1 MGKIAVLASG
11 SGSNFQALAE
21 AFSFTRHS
29 VAGLICDRRD
39 AYCLARADALNIPAV
54 HISYFRR
61 NREEAEGDILQMIRK
76 WQVDLVV
83 LAGFMRLLS
92 PEFVDALKGQIVNI
106 HPSLLPRH
114 PGTRGI
120 RDCFESGDPEAG
132 ITIHYVDHGMD
143 TGPIIRQE
151 KFLRNPGETL
161 EKLER
166 RIHAMEHR
174 CYPETILTLLT
185 ERERTGTGRP
195 SGQ

>member
-39 AYCLARADALNIPAV
+39 AYCFTRAAALNIPAV

-61 NREEAEGDILQMIRK
+61 NREEAEKEILQVIGD

-92 PEFVDALKGQIVNI
+92 PEFVEALKGKIINI

-120 RDCFESGDPEAG
+120 RDSFEAGDPETG

-151 KFLRNPGETL
+151 KLQRNPGETL

-166 RIHAMEHR
+166 RIHALEHR
-174 CYPETILTLLT
+174 CYPETILALLADRGKVGAGKSV
-185 ERERTGTGRP
+185 E
-195 SGQ
+195 Q